1 MIDDLR
7 QKMFWDEISLVPLCT
22 DTRVHSKSKREYDLI
37 ALWWISNPLSQPQV
51 SSLRTESF
59 EQCEIAD
66 AAQWTVA
73 MKDSV
78 VMCLCQEMWI
88 KCYPFGEND
97 WLLLLLF
104 PGQLMI
110 RRITISLHIYGVLCG
125 SAAGTDK
132 KTKASGSEVRWLWLW
147 QWGQPVCCECDA
159 LPRWPWPRKVTDAFD
174 GSLENVF
181 KKDFWLPER
190 LCSPTDV

>member
-1 MIDDLR
+1 MKRTQLQKKVFIPMINDLR
-7 QKMFWDEISLVPLCT
+7 QEMFWDEISLVPLCT
-22 DTRVHSKSKREYDLI
+22 DTRVLSKSKRECDLI
-37 ALWWISNPLSQPQV
+37 ELWWVSNPLSQPQV

-59 EQCEIAD
+59 EQRETAD

-78 VMCLCQEMWI
+78 VMCLCQKVWI

-104 PGQLMI
+104 PEQP
-110 RRITISLHIYGVLCG
+110 RIGRLTISLHIYGVLCG

-132 KTKASGSEVRWLWLW
+132 KGKSYR
-147 QWGQPVCCECDA
+147 
-159 LPRWPWPRKVTDAFD
+159 F
-174 GSLENVF
+174 
-181 KKDFWLPER
+181 
-190 LCSPTDV
+190 